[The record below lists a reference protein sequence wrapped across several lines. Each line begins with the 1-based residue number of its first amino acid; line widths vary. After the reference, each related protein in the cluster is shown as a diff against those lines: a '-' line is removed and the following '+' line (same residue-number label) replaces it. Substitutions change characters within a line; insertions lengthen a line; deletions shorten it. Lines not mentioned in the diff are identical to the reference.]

1 MMYTRYKGSFLG
13 LDGTAWTVAILQ
25 ENDGLFPVV
34 GMLDFP
40 ADNPLEIQWEK
51 TAKEDAVCGSVATLT
66 VVSPEDRTYED
77 LYSIAPGQIRL
88 DVYRDDVLYWS
99 GCLDPEFYE
108 EPYSAEKNY
117 DVSFTFS
124 DFGIFDRLK
133 YCFVGMQSLSTILAD
148 ALSRSKV
155 NYAAIDQSLISTY
168 IDGVQ
173 LTMDSLLV
181 RSDNFFDED
190 GEAATMREVLDGIL
204 QPLALRMIQRC
215 GKIHIY
221 DFNALY
227 AAETGRM
234 IEWADKDQRIGV
246 DKVVN
251 NVKVTFSQYS
261 GVELSQEIVCD
272 EEVSEDKTNFSTEAN
287 TDGECYSFAP
297 KHRTGARYETEGVY
311 QDPNN
316 VSFNIFLSDT
326 GSGLSYKHPDTKYFH
341 IYPVLGGQEAS
352 GLMHWMYVGCMS
364 LSSGKNRRIPAA
376 VLPAHTELMRTNRFF
391 LPKIEMQ
398 KDPRSGT
405 LSSDY
410 LLRIAIEILCDP
422 RYNFHE
428 DKGGTNEEA
437 NYDIIKEKSKKVSV
451 PVQIRLYDEE
461 GNVKYHYDNRAPRTR
476 AGGDNVR
483 WYTRYGSWAE
493 GDYGDGDWDASLF
506 EWYDPSDKENSGI
519 LGWKTNRQVLSGNT
533 TWIPPSYAKVD
544 PGQYITYPPE
554 NGWVEI
560 CILSDVLFGVEL
572 IDQSANGLIRW
583 MLFKAPVV
591 ELVRADSAKS
601 SIENADIEYCGEV
614 NAAAKE
620 SLEIGTICGTSVSPN
635 PAAKGLFFRASDGL
649 ALETLTRAGRTT
661 QAEELLIGTLYSQY
675 ASRKT
680 VLSGTAFLCKD
691 SVAWYQDAAQD
702 GKKFLLVSDVQRI
715 KENESVIEVIEFN
728 QDEYKSD
735 KE

>member
-1 MMYTRYKGSFLG
+1 MMYTRYKGSFLA

-25 ENDGLFPVV
+25 ENDGLFPVIGV
-34 GMLDFP
+34 LDFP

-77 LYSIAPGQIRL
+77 LYSIDPGQIRL

-124 DFGIFDRLK
+124 DFGILDRLK
-133 YCFVGMQSLSTILAD
+133 YGFVGMQPLSTVLSD

-168 IDGVQ
+168 IDGAQ

-204 QPLALRMIQRC
+204 QPLALRMVQRC

-221 DFNALY
+221 DLNALY
-227 AAETGRM
+227 AEETGM
-234 IEWADKDQRIGV
+234 AIVWAGEDQQMGV

-261 GVELSQEIVCD
+261 GVELSQEIECD
-272 EEVSEDKTNFSTEAN
+272 AEVSEDKENFSADAKA
-287 TDGECYSFAP
+287 DGEYYSFAP
-297 KHRTGARYETEGVY
+297 KHRTGARYETEGAY

-316 VSFNIFLSDT
+316 VSFTIFLSDT

-352 GLMHWMYVGCMS
+352 GLMHWMYAGCMS
-364 LSSGKNRRIPAA
+364 LASGKNRRIPAT

-398 KDPRSGT
+398 EDPRSGA

-410 LLRIAIEILCDP
+410 LLRIAIEMVCDP

-428 DKGGTNEEA
+428 DKSATNEEA
-437 NYDIIKEKSKKVSV
+437 NYDTIKEKSKKVSV
-451 PVQIRLYDEE
+451 PVQIRLYDED
-461 GNVKYHYDNRAPRTR
+461 GNVKYHYNNRAPRTR
-476 AGGDNVR
+476 ASGDNVR

-554 NGWVEI
+554 SGWVEI
-560 CILSDVLFGVEL
+560 CILSDVLFGGEL
-572 IDQSANGLIRW
+572 IDQSADGLIRW

-591 ELVRADSAKS
+591 DLVRADSAKS

-614 NAAAKE
+614 NASAKE

-680 VLSGTAFLCKD
+680 ALSGTAFLCKD